1 MEGAIGSE
9 GRPDGRKENQEF
21 PPHQEPLKSPIVRR
35 ALVSVFAYVL
45 LLTLIGIIYKD
56 ELSWS
61 RRSAYLAI
69 SALLCLPICIF
80 YGIFTEHLSRL
91 RVRAAG
97 ALSMVASALLSA
109 GSATVLVYGLDRLFR
124 AGFMPNR
131 MRDPYVLALAALLV
145 CASVAQ
151 YALLRR
157 HRAEDSVPRVEEAS
171 TGGDPQAGSGPPEGL
186 QTAAETAGA
195 RFFRRLPA
203 HLGRDIVYLKMS
215 DHYVEVFTTTG
226 HTVLLMRFADA
237 VSELEGLGVRVHRS
251 YWVGRGQLERLSRRG
266 RRRFLRLANG
276 AEVPVSR
283 TYLDDIEAELDRTT
297 RNA

>member
-1 MEGAIGSE
+1 MEGAIGLE
-9 GRPDGRKENQEF
+9 GRPDSRKENQGS
-21 PPHQEPLKSPIVRR
+21 PPYQEPLKSPIVRR

-80 YGIFTEHLSRL
+80 YGIFTDHLSRL

-97 ALSMVASALLSA
+97 ALSMAASALLSA

-157 HRAEDSVPRVEEAS
+157 HRVEDSVPQVEEAS
-171 TGGDPQAGSGPPEGL
+171 TGGDPRAGSGPPEGL
-186 QTAAETAGA
+186 LVAAENAGA
-195 RFFRRLPA
+195 RFFTRLPVQ
-203 HLGRDIVYLKMS
+203 LGRDIVYLKMS

-226 HTVLLMRFADA
+226 HAVLLMRFADA

-251 YWVGRGQLERLSRRG
+251 YWVGRAHVRRLSRRG
-266 RRRFLRLANG
+266 RRIFLRLASG
-276 AEVPVSR
+276 VEVPVSR
-283 TYLDDIEAELDRTT
+283 TYLHDIEAELHGTAGD
-297 RNA
+297 A